1 MTHSINYEEP
11 QVTEGYILKNLC
23 TDTLEPLWEYIV
35 YDLSWE
41 EVERFEATPE
51 DAIDRARDRKWKSVS
66 GMEMWRNKHNGGKL

>member
-1 MTHSINYEEP
+1 
-11 QVTEGYILKNLC
+11 
-23 TDTLEPLWEYIV
+23 DTLEPLWEYIV